1 MWFIKDPQDQNSH
14 PIRDILDRP
23 TMIQLRKIVVSAIMY
38 ALVVFCVV
46 ATVAGLASLGKG
58 WIIPLRWK
66 NRYINT
72 SAHFL
77 TQLLKQVYSEPLS
90 DVPVDLTFLH
100 LLLPYTMHY
109 FRPVKF
115 LKKAAEYTWRYL
127 AAHLR
132 LTSYMFGGRHDSEE
146 YSSEWRPW
154 SQILRSSGTKHTS
167 RIRDGNFRRVPAT
180 DHIALPREMRAT
192 ARVTEDGSPFDEDAR
207 ATIEAQNAE
216 AEKAKRI
223 VKDDYTVV
231 HLPPNFRERLIV
243 LIISLWLIGAGFLGL
258 LFSAPILL
266 GRAVFTLTLGRE
278 VHDGYSLI
286 VGFYLLWSCYVFG
299 KAVDRMDKRRQ
310 RRGGDGPRGD
320 LPIYVFKRGVLWC
333 IKITYMIIFLGVVVP
348 TLIATVVELYL
359 LLPIRYALDPSIT
372 PRLRIADM
380 WCLGILY
387 SKIALHASHL
397 QPPSPIVL
405 GVRTVIILFIRSCIG
420 AKRFVADC

>member
-1 MWFIKDPQDQNSH
+1 MDH
-14 PIRDILDRP
+14 PI
-23 TMIQLRKIVVSAIMY
+23 
-38 ALVVFCVV
+38 ALEESVR
-46 ATVAGLASLGKG
+46 
-58 WIIPLRWK
+58 IIF
-66 NRYINT
+66 
-72 SAHFL
+72 AHFL
-77 TQLLKQVYSEPLS
+77 PQPLKRVYSEPLS

-109 FRPVKF
+109 FRPIKS
-115 LKKAAEYTWRYL
+115 LKKTAEHIWRYFT
-127 AAHLR
+127 ARLR

-146 YSSEWRPW
+146 HSSERRPW
-154 SQILRSSGTKHTS
+154 SQIFQSSGAKLTN
-167 RIRDGNFRRVPAT
+167 RIRDGTFRRVPAT

-192 ARVTEDGSPFDEDAR
+192 ARVTEDGSPFDADAR
-207 ATIEAQNAE
+207 AVIEAQNAE

-223 VKDDYTVV
+223 VKDDYAIVY
-231 HLPPNFRERLIV
+231 LPPNFRERLII
-243 LIISLWLIGAGFLGL
+243 LILSLWLIGAGFLGL

-266 GRAVFTLTLGRE
+266 GRAVFALTLGRE

-286 VGFYLLWSCYVFG
+286 VGFYLLWSSYVFG

-333 IKITYMIIFLGVVVP
+333 MKITYMIILLGVIIP

-359 LLPIRYALDPSIT
+359 FLPIRYALDPSIT

-397 QPPSPIVL
+397 QPPNRIVL
-405 GVRTVIILFIRSCIG
+405 GIRTVHNFAHAFLHLC
-420 AKRFVADC
+420 